1 MQGAGSLILF
11 RRGGKTLRGGL
22 GRHLLHPFEDFHQIL
37 VRRHFMLSW
46 KGKFPLMAHCLLLR
60 TLTSWL
66 TALLAPPS
74 LSPLIIATAMRVGH
88 VRRSFPPSQPP
99 MNTIPFHGR
108 TGGILRSLYVK
119 ARDAPPEMP
128 PMYMRSASK
137 RPFSPN
143 SRSWKSTACPVRLH
157 VPWTPNFKRRQS
169 QGHPSVGLAG
179 LPEFSGPCAVH
190 CLRN

>member
-1 MQGAGSLILF
+1 
-11 RRGGKTLRGGL
+11 
-22 GRHLLHPFEDFHQIL
+22 
-37 VRRHFMLSW
+37 
-46 KGKFPLMAHCLLLR
+46 MAHCLLLR

-99 MNTIPFHGR
+99 MDTIPFHGR

-137 RPFSPN
+137 KAILSKLPFVEVHSLPSPASCSLDSEFLN
-143 SRSWKSTACPVRLH
+143 VVNPRATHPLASQAFRNFWTMCCPLPTELNRMMTGGGVSA
-157 VPWTPNFKRRQS
+157 F
-169 QGHPSVGLAG
+169 SVDG
-179 LPEFSGPCAVH
+179 
-190 CLRN
+190 